1 MRRPRSLPERS
12 LETLYPPVPGYRF
25 FAGADELPFVA
36 AAGLTLAGNH
46 WWLAEHALL
55 AYSAAATVRDTLA
68 LREVEVVL
76 VDNPRSNG
84 FAALSVAADHAV
96 LVFRGTEV
104 FKPGDPWSKV
114 RSVLRD
120 WSSDAAVA
128 RVEWDGPGRVH
139 RGFRDAFE
147 ALWPALKPALQ
158 TLRCDLPLFC
168 CGHSLGGALAL
179 LAAARLAP
187 LRSARLHLLT
197 LGQPRVGD
205 AGFKAA
211 LTGLD
216 MLRLV
221 NGSDMVARLPPGW
234 MGYRHVGRRRV
245 LGARRKDAG
254 EPEAPASGHGSRL
267 SRWLGRMTPAG
278 LADHSPLHYSVR
290 AWNASL
296 PEAVGTGA
304 VPGGNP
310 A

>member
-1 MRRPRSLPERS
+1 VRRPRALPSRS

-25 FAGADELPFVA
+25 FDGAGDLPFA
-36 AAGLTLAGNH
+36 PTAGLRAPGNH

-55 AYSAAATVRDTLA
+55 AYSGVPAVRDTLA
-68 LREVEVVL
+68 LRDVEAVL

-114 RSVLRD
+114 RSVLTD
-120 WSSDAAVA
+120 WASDAAVA
-128 RVEWDGPGRVH
+128 RVAWDGPGRVH

-158 TLRCDLPLFC
+158 ALRCDQPLYC

-179 LAAARLAP
+179 LAAARLQAVRPSAP
-187 LRSARLHLLT
+187 LHLLT

-205 AGFKAA
+205 ADFKAA
-211 LTGLD
+211 LSDLD
-216 MLRLV
+216 ALRLV
-221 NGSDMVARLPPGW
+221 NGRDLVARLPPGW
-234 MGYRHVGRRRV
+234 MGYRHVGRKRV
-245 LGARRKDAG
+245 LGDGPAAAAEGD
-254 EPEAPASGHGSRL
+254 EAASDQTSRL

-278 LADHSPLHYSVR
+278 LADHSPLHYTLR
-290 AWNASL
+290 AWNAAL
-296 PEAVGTGA
+296 
-304 VPGGNP
+304 
-310 A
+310 